1 MDIFKLI
8 ELLPDSVEKCTFV
21 TEVNHSWSNFFRHAM
36 RKTKVE
42 NIVTNLMGKGQK
54 EDREIN
60 MWLILPYK

>member
-21 TEVNHSWSNFFRHAM
+21 TEVNHSWSNFFLDM
-36 RKTKVE
+36 LWGKLKLKT
-42 NIVTNLMGKGQK
+42 VTNLMGKGQK